1 MNKARSLLA
10 ATLFSTSALYLAGAL
25 ASLALVGGLAG
36 CAGPSASSTDPDNF
50 TDSDEP
56 EARKRATNRLKLA
69 VLYFQDAKYNFALD
83 EIKQAI
89 QIDPNWF
96 ELYGMRGLIYMQTNE
111 FGPAEAS
118 FQKALSIK
126 PNSSDQKHN
135 YGVLLCRMKRP
146 AEGIKMFSAALA
158 DPAYTQ
164 RARTWAEQGRC
175 QLASGNKADAEA
187 SFMKSLEFDAGNPS
201 TAISLS
207 SLLYERGELV
217 RAQFYARRV
226 NNSDRATA
234 ESLWLGIK
242 IERSLNNRDAQSQ
255 LETQLRKRFPQSPE
269 GQALERG
276 AFNE

>member
-1 MNKARSLLA
+1 MNKVRSLLV
-10 ATLFSTSALYLAGAL
+10 ATLFSTSFLYLAG
-25 ASLALVGGLAG
+25 SLATLTLVGSLAG
-36 CAGPSASSTDPDNF
+36 CAGTGASSTASDNF

-56 EARKRATNRLKLA
+56 EGRKRATNRLKLA
-69 VLYFQDAKYNFALD
+69 VLYFQDAKYNYALD

-89 QIDPNWF
+89 QIDPTWF

-118 FQKALSIK
+118 FQKALSLR

-146 AEGIKMFSAALA
+146 AEAIKMFDSALA

-164 RARTWAEQGRC
+164 RARTWAEEGRC
-175 QLASGNKADAEA
+175 QLSNGNKAAAEA
-187 SFMKSLEFDAGNPS
+187 SFMKSLEFDAGNPAN
-201 TAISLS
+201 TVSLS
-207 SLLYERGELV
+207 ALLFERGELV

-226 NNSDRATA
+226 NNSERATA
-234 ESLWLGIK
+234 DSLWLGIK
-242 IERSLNNRDAQSQ
+242 IERALNNRDAQSQ
-255 LETQLRKRFPQSPE
+255 LEAQLRKRFAQSPE
-269 GQALERG
+269 ALALDRG